1 MAEYWK
7 HNNNNKIEFSV
18 SFTKFRL
25 FEECEFK
32 YALQTYGTW
41 SEGLCVKKE
50 DRNEV
55 LCLKRLNTM
64 DTILGTVIHDAIA
77 EIASLPNPTPY
88 CVPDNIYEYLY
99 NDYNERLTIAKHN
112 TYTVLNG
119 ARTSADKLYL
129 KEIYFKEDRD
139 TVTKKYEKVIEKL
152 KRIANN
158 LPKSLSYQDILEVGV
173 KILLS
178 DKTVGENKFPN
189 FRYQGDIV
197 YAKVDFLYEIP
208 QSNNLILVDWKTGE
222 KDTVKDKE
230 QLLLYAIYLA
240 ESKYR
245 GDYSK
250 VNGIFYVNEYL
261 LENKR
266 FTYFLN
272 DNDIEKFKEDFQ
284 IKVDKLKAKNK
295 SVEDNIPLDIGHFKK
310 AEDEN
315 VCRLCLYKAICAK
328 Y

>member
-1 MAEYWK
+1 MAYFHK
-7 HNNNNKIEFSV
+7 NNDRNKIEFSV

-25 FEECEFK
+25 FEECEMK

-41 SEGLCVKKE
+41 SEDLCLKKE
-50 DRNEV
+50 DKSEV

-64 DTILGTVIHDAIA
+64 DSILGTVVHDAIA
-77 EIASLPNPTPY
+77 EIASFPNPTSY
-88 CVPDNIYEYLY
+88 CVPDKIYEYLY
-99 NDYNERLTIAKHN
+99 KDYNERLTIAKHN
-112 TYTVLNG
+112 TYAILNG
-119 ARTSADKLYL
+119 ERTYSDRLYL
-129 KEIYFKEDRD
+129 KEIYFKDDRE
-139 TVTKKYEKVIEKL
+139 TVTEKYEKVIEKL
-152 KRIANN
+152 RRIAYN
-158 LPKSLSYQDILEVGV
+158 LPKSLSYQDIMEAGI
-173 KILLS
+173 KIILS

-189 FRYQGDIV
+189 FRYQGDII

-222 KDTVKDKE
+222 KDTTKDKE

-240 ESKYR
+240 ESKYN

-250 VNGIFYVNEYL
+250 VSGIFYINEYL

-272 DNDIEKFKEDFQ
+272 DNDIQEFKENFR

-295 SVEDNIPLDIGHFKK
+295 SVEDNIPLDISHFKK
-310 AEDEN
+310 TEDEN

>member
-1 MAEYWK
+1 MAYFHK
-7 HNNNNKIEFSV
+7 NNDRKKIEFSV

-25 FEECEFK
+25 FEECEMK

-41 SEGLCVKKE
+41 SEDLCLKKE
-50 DRNEV
+50 DKSEV

-64 DTILGTVIHDAIA
+64 DSILGTVVHDAIA
-77 EIASLPNPTPY
+77 EIASFPDPTSY
-88 CVPDNIYEYLY
+88 CVPENIYEYLY
-99 NDYNERLTIAKHN
+99 KDYNERLTTAKHN
-112 TYTVLNG
+112 TYAVLNG
-119 ARTSADKLYL
+119 ERTYSDKLYL
-129 KEIYFKEDRD
+129 KEIYFKEDREA
-139 TVTKKYEKVIEKL
+139 VAEKYEKVIEKL
-152 KRIANN
+152 KRITNN
-158 LPKSLSYQDILEVGV
+158 LPKSLSYQDIMEADI
-173 KILLS
+173 KIILS

-208 QSNNLILVDWKTGE
+208 QGKNLILVDWKTGE
-222 KDTVKDKE
+222 KDTEKDKK

-240 ESKYR
+240 ESKYNR
-245 GDYSK
+245 DYSK

-272 DNDIEKFKEDFQ
+272 DNDVEEFKEDFQ

-295 SVEDNIPLDIGHFKK
+295 SVEDNIPLDISHFKK